1 MALFGKKKHDEDKH
15 SEPDA
20 ITARRDAA
28 MQNAQEV
35 MNRGPAADELERAQ
49 QYWAN
54 KPAVPGAPDMSA
66 MLERAKQMGG
76 PGMAPTDA
84 GAPGSPTWIDAVLH
98 PQSDFMRQCTCDQ
111 CGGPKKL
118 PSASAYMYCDYCSA
132 LVDYDLRVAIRSTD
146 TITDRTA
153 YAATFNGIGAR
164 SRDAKA
170 AGDRQAYAGVR
181 RDFWDAWLTY
191 SPSAASHRVGDP
203 SYREAHI
210 NFMTAGNVV
219 TDLDPSY
226 QATEEQV
233 KQAVMS
239 LRRNGMMIEPDS
251 LWPVLDA
258 YIHQRQI
265 ATGLLEAAGI
275 PDQDPDHASAAVSHR
290 ISMSAM
296 AQGWLTSLSPE
307 AGEELLARTGLQ
319 GEYKRIEPVGDGV
332 IRHCGK
338 CGQEFAS
345 LPGAKTAICNGCGHQ
360 LDVGAAEWPC
370 NGCGGLMTMP
380 SGATETT
387 CPYCKQLVSRV
398 GR

>member
-1 MALFGKKKHDEDKH
+1 MALFGKKKDDEGKQ
-15 SEPDA
+15 SVADA
-20 ITARRDAA
+20 TARRDAA
-28 MQNAQEV
+28 MQKAQEV
-35 MNRGPAADELERAQ
+35 MNRGLAADELQRAQ

-54 KPAVPGAPDMSA
+54 KPGAPDMSA
-66 MLERAKQMGG
+66 MLERAKQMGR
-76 PGMAPTDA
+76 PGMGPA
-84 GAPGSPTWIDAVLH
+84 GAGATGSAAWIDAVLH

-118 PSASAYMYCDYCSA
+118 PSPSAYMYCDYCSA

-146 TITDRTA
+146 TITDRAA

-170 AGDRQAYAGVR
+170 AGDRQAYAVVR
-181 RDFWDAWLTY
+181 REFWDAWLTY
-191 SPSAASHRVGDP
+191 TPSAASHRTGDP
-203 SYREAHI
+203 SYREAYI
-210 NFMTAGNVV
+210 KFMTAGNVV

-239 LRRNGMMIEPDS
+239 TRRNGMMIDPDS

-258 YIHQRQI
+258 YVHQLKV
-265 ATGLLEAAGI
+265 ATRILKAADI
-275 PDQDPDHASAAVSHR
+275 PDQDPDHASEAVRHR

-296 AQGWLTSLSPE
+296 AQGWLTSLAPE

-319 GEYKRIEPVGDGV
+319 GEYKKIEPVADGV

-338 CGQEFAS
+338 CGQEFTS
-345 LPGAKTAICNGCGHQ
+345 LPGAMTAICNSCGHR

-380 SGATETT
+380 AGATEIT
-387 CPYCKQLVSRV
+387 CPYCKKLVSRA